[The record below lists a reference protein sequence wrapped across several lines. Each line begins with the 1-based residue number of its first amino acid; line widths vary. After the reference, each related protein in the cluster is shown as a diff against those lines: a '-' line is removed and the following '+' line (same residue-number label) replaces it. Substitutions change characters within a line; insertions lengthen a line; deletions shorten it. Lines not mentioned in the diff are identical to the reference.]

1 MRATVRIYCDGINT
15 RWDESVRSPAATP
28 VLIGHPFAPIGRG
41 EDIRCTFRALRAVA
55 IRPKLL
61 DLYPLQIDAG
71 ADCDEFTGALTL
83 QAGGLNIFHLN
94 GDEVETALKA
104 LGGRLPDN
112 AYNII
117 YPAWELSRYPQEWLC
132 QLDRFD
138 EIWAPS
144 EFIRDSLRDGL
155 TRPLL
160 HMPLAC
166 EVVLS
171 SLLNRR
177 YFGIAESAYAF
188 LFFFDLRSYTTRKN
202 PMAVLQA
209 YLELRVLRPTA
220 DCCLIIKLNGSE
232 HDPVAAA
239 ELRNVVAAQGE
250 RVVLIDQTLSDDEI
264 KNLIRCCDCFVS
276 LHRAE
281 GFGRGLAEAMYLGK
295 PVIATAYSGNLD
307 FMHAHNSLLVDYQ
320 LIPLREGD
328 YPAWQ
333 DQFWA
338 DPDIE
343 QAARLMV
350 QLLDDPSWGQ
360 SLGRL
365 ASLDVR
371 RSISY
376 RACGLRYRNRLAE
389 IVLTASD

>member
-1 MRATVRIYCDGINT
+1 M
-15 RWDESVRSPAATP
+15 RSPDATP

-41 EDIRCTFRALRAVA
+41 EDIRCTFRALRSVA

-61 DLYPLQIDAG
+61 DLYPLQSAAG
-71 ADCDEFTGALTL
+71 AVYDEFVDTLTP
-83 QAGGLNIFHLN
+83 QAGNINIFHLN
-94 GDEVETALKA
+94 GDEIEPALKT
-104 LGGRLPDN
+104 LRGRLPDS

-117 YPAWELSRYPQEWLC
+117 YPAWELSRYPQEWLR
-132 QLDRFD
+132 QLNRFD
-138 EIWAPS
+138 EVWAPS
-144 EFIRDSLRDGL
+144 EFIRDSLRGDL

-177 YFGIAESAYAF
+177 YFGIPESAFAF
-188 LFFFDLRSYTTRKN
+188 LFFFDLRSYATRKN

-209 YLELRVLRPTA
+209 FLKLRVLRPTA

-232 HDPVAAA
+232 HDHAAAA
-239 ELRNVVAAQGE
+239 ELRDAVAAQNE
-250 RVVLIDQTLSDDEI
+250 RIFLIDKTLSDDEV
-264 KNLIRCCDCFVS
+264 KNLIRSCDCFVS

-307 FMHAHNSLLVDYQ
+307 FMHEHNSLLVDYQ
-320 LIPLREGD
+320 LVPLCEGD

-343 QAARLMV
+343 QAARLMA
-350 QLLDDPSWGQ
+350 QLVDDPSWGQ
-360 SLGRL
+360 SLGRF

-371 RSISY
+371 RGISY

-389 IVLTASD
+389 IVRAVSD